1 MLKSIKSLYFIQY
14 VYTYV
19 DDAKII
25 KYNKSLH
32 NIINININN
41 YKYFSGKYIIY
52 ESNGTGKEYDGY
64 NDILIFEGE
73 YKNGQRNGKG
83 KEYDN
88 YGKLSFEGEYLN
100 GKRNGKG
107 KEYYEDEKLKIKFEG
122 LYLNDKEWIGTRYTY
137 DGDGIIIYKL
147 NNNNSKGKEYDYNN
161 NLIFE
166 GEYLN
171 GKRNGKGKEYNYKG
185 DLEFEGEYKNDLK
198 WTGKGYDQMNN
209 IIYEIKDGKGLIK
222 KYHLYMNKLS
232 YEAEYLNGKRFGKGK
247 EYNVFGI
254 LIFEGEYLFGKRNG
268 KGKEYYDWA
277 YYALRVNI
285 YMVIN

>member
-19 DDAKII
+19 DDAQKLKII
-25 KYNKSLH
+25 KYNKSLQ

-88 YGKLSFEGEYLN
+88 YGKLSFDGEYLN

-107 KEYYEDEKLKIKFEG
+107 KEFFRSG
-122 LYLNDKEWIGTRYTY
+122 LLR
-137 DGDGIIIYKL
+137 
-147 NNNNSKGKEYDYNN
+147 
-161 NLIFE
+161 FE
-166 GEYLN
+166 GEYLMV
-171 GKRNGKGKEYNYKG
+171 KEMEK
-185 DLEFEGEYKNDLK
+185 E
-198 WTGKGYDQMNN
+198 NN
-209 IIYEIKDGKGLIK
+209 IMKMK
-222 KYHLYMNKLS
+222 N
-232 YEAEYLNGKRFGKGK
+232 
-247 EYNVFGI
+247 
-254 LIFEGEYLFGKRNG
+254 
-268 KGKEYYDWA
+268 
-277 YYALRVNI
+277 
-285 YMVIN
+285 